1 MLKNRMC
8 VSWKSFVFLLLLH
21 AGLHGLAAAE
31 LCQHQGTLYLTPT
44 LSHSPTLSLSYTLS
58 PILSLSYSFSLLLS
72 LLSYSLYLSC
82 SLSLYYSPSLSL
94 SSALSLSLSR
104 KFYMTQNNSNTT
116 RPLFFPYTMLAITHS
131 MQYKLVH

>member
-1 MLKNRMC
+1 MLKYRMC
-8 VSWKSFVFLLLLH
+8 VSWKSFVLLLLLH

-31 LCQHQGTLYLTPT
+31 LCQHQGTLYLSPT

-58 PILSLSYSFSLLLS
+58 PILSLSYSLFSPTHSISPVLS
-72 LLSYSLYLSC
+72 LSTTL
-82 SLSLYYSPSLSL
+82 PLSL